1 MSDEDL
7 YAGREQTLV
16 KHFIL
21 QKYLSRFAHIVGTH
35 KDVLTYVDCFSGPW
49 NVRSEN
55 LADSSFAIALTELRK
70 ARDTH
75 AQRGH
80 SVKLRCFF
88 LEKNR
93 AAFAQLKQFAESV
106 PDAKIETRNAT
117 LEECVPEIV
126 DFVQRGGAKSFP
138 FIFID
143 PTGWSGFAM
152 ETIGPLL
159 RLNPGEVLINFM
171 TGHIRRFLDS
181 PQEQTQES
189 FRRLFGSG
197 EFRERVQGL
206 AQQDREDAAVNEY
219 ASSVKRVGEF
229 SSTCSAI
236 VLHPERDRTHFN
248 LIYATRNSKGIE
260 VFKDAEKKAMEVQEL
275 ARAEADQRKRVTR
288 TGQHDLFASKELHDS
303 SYYDSLRNR
312 YTQKTRGAVLRLLES
327 QRRILYDEA
336 WALAVSEP
344 LSWESDLKQ
353 WIEEWKAEG
362 RLSVEGT
369 KPRQRVPHRDER
381 NYLVWK

>member
-16 KHFIL
+16 KHFVL

-55 LADSSFAIALTELRK
+55 LADSSFAIALTELRR

-80 SVKLRCFF
+80 SLKLRCFF

-93 AAFAQLKQFAESV
+93 AAYGQLKEFAQSIT
-106 PDAKIETRNAT
+106 DAKIETRNAT
-117 LEECVPEIV
+117 LEESVPEIV
-126 DFVQRGGAKSFP
+126 EFVRQGGAKSFP

-152 ETIGPLL
+152 DTIKPLL
-159 RLNPGEVLINFM
+159 RLDPGEVLINFM
-171 TGHIRRFLDS
+171 MGHIRRFLDS

-189 FRRLFGSG
+189 FQRLFGSG
-197 EFRERVQGL
+197 DFREKVQGL
-206 AQQDREDAAVNEY
+206 AQQDREDAAVSEY
-219 ASSVKRVGEF
+219 ARNVKQVGGF
-229 SSTCSAI
+229 TSTCSAI
-236 VLHPERDRTHFN
+236 ILHPERDRTHFN
-248 LIYATRNSKGIE
+248 LIYATRNPKGIE
-260 VFKDAEKKAMEVQEL
+260 VFKEAEKKAMEVQEL
-275 ARAEADQRKRVTR
+275 ARAEAHQRKRLTR
-288 TGQHDLFASKELHDS
+288 TGQHDLFSSKELHDS

-312 YTQKTRGAVLRLLES
+312 YTQRTRSAIVRTLES
-327 QRRILYDEA
+327 KRRVLYDEA
-336 WALAVSEP
+336 WEIAVSEP
-344 LSWESDLKQ
+344 LSWESDLKD
-353 WIEEWKAEG
+353 WIEEWKNDG
-362 RLSVEGT
+362 RLSVEGM
-369 KPRQRVPHRDER
+369 KPRQRVPHRNER
-381 NYLVWK
+381 NFLIWR

>member
-1 MSDEDL
+1 MSDEDF

-16 KHFIL
+16 KHIIL

-93 AAFAQLKQFAESV
+93 VAYAQLKQFADSIT
-106 PDAKIETRNAT
+106 DAKIETRNAT
-117 LEECVPEIV
+117 LEDSIPQIV
-126 DFVQRGGAKSFP
+126 DFVGRGGQKSFP

-152 ETIGPLL
+152 ETIAPLL

-171 TGHIRRFLDS
+171 TGHVRRFLDS
-181 PQEQTQES
+181 PQEETQES
-189 FRRLFGSG
+189 FQRLFGSG
-197 EFRERVQGL
+197 EFREKVQGL
-206 AQQDREDAAVNEY
+206 AQQDREDAAVEEY
-219 ASSVKRVGEF
+219 ASSVKRVGGF
-229 SSTCSAI
+229 TSTCSAI

-248 LIYATRNSKGIE
+248 LIYATRNPKGIE

-275 ARAEADQRKRVTR
+275 ARAEAHQRKRVTR
-288 TGQHDLFASKELHDS
+288 TGQDDLFSSREMHDS

-312 YTQKTRGAVLRLLES
+312 YTEKTRSAVLRALKS
-327 QRRILYDEA
+327 KRRVLYDDA
-336 WALAVSEP
+336 WKLAVSEP

-353 WIEEWKAEG
+353 WIESWKVEG
-362 RLSVEGT
+362 RLLIEGT
-369 KPRQRVPHRDER
+369 KPRQRVPHRGEA
-381 NYLVWK
+381 NYLIWK

>member
-1 MSDEDL
+1 MSNEEL
-7 YAGREQTLV
+7 YTGREQTLV

-21 QKYLSRFAHIVGTH
+21 QKYLSRFAHIVGGH

-55 LADSSFAIALTELRK
+55 FHDSSFVIALNELRN

-93 AAFAQLKQFAESV
+93 AAYARLKQFADGVS
-106 PDAKIETRNAT
+106 DAKIETRNAT
-117 LEECVPEIV
+117 LEESIGDIV
-126 DFVQRGGAKSFP
+126 DFVRLGGTNSFP

-143 PTGWSGFAM
+143 PTGWAGIEM
-152 ETIGPLL
+152 ETIAPLL

-181 PQEQTQES
+181 PQKETQES

-197 EFRERVQGL
+197 DFREKVQGL
-206 AQQDREDAAVNEY
+206 ALQDREDAAVNEY
-219 ASSVKRVGEF
+219 ARNVKRIGEF
-229 SSTCSAI
+229 TSSCTAI
-236 VLHPERDRTHFN
+236 VLHPELDRTHFN
-248 LIYATRNSKGIE
+248 LIYATRHSKGIE

-275 ARAEADQRKRVTR
+275 ARAEAHQRKRVSR
-288 TGQHDLFASKELHDS
+288 TGQPDLFGSKELHDS
-303 SYYDSLRNR
+303 SHYDSLRDR
-312 YTQKTRGAVLRLLES
+312 YLDKARGLVLHALES
-327 QRRILYDEA
+327 KRRLLYDEA
-336 WALAVSEP
+336 WALALSEP

-353 WIEEWKAEG
+353 WIDSWKAEG
-362 RLSVEGT
+362 RLSIEGMQ
-369 KPRQRVPHRDER
+369 PRQRVPHRDKG

>member
-55 LADSSFAIALTELRK
+55 FADSSFVIALTELRK

-80 SVKLRCFF
+80 SVKLRSFF

-93 AAFAQLKQFAESV
+93 AAYAQLKQFADGV
-106 PDAKIETRNAT
+106 TDAKIETRNAT
-117 LEECVPEIV
+117 LEDSIPQIV
-126 DFVQRGGAKSFP
+126 DFVERGGSKSFP

-152 ETIGPLL
+152 ETIAPLL
-159 RLNPGEVLINFM
+159 RLDPGEVLINFM

-181 PQEQTQES
+181 PQEETQES
-189 FRRLFGSG
+189 FQRLFGSG
-197 EFRERVQGL
+197 EFREKVQGL
-206 AQQDREDAAVNEY
+206 EQQDREDAAVDEY
-219 ASSVKRVGEF
+219 AASVKRVGGF
-229 SSTCSAI
+229 TSTCSAI

-248 LIYATRNSKGIE
+248 LIYATRNPKGIE
-260 VFKDAEKKAMEVQEL
+260 VFKDAEKKAMEVQEV
-275 ARAEADQRKRVTR
+275 ARAEAHQRKRVTR
-288 TGQHDLFASKELHDS
+288 TGQHDLFSSKELHDS
-303 SYYDSLRNR
+303 SYYDSLRDR
-312 YTQKTRGAVLRLLES
+312 YTNKTRTAILRALES
-327 QRRILYDEA
+327 KGRILYDDA
-336 WALAVSEP
+336 WGLAVSEP

-353 WIEEWKAEG
+353 WIEDWKAEG
-362 RLSVEGT
+362 RLSVEGM
-369 KPRQRVPHRDER
+369 KARQRVPHRGEAS
-381 NYLVWK
+381 YLVWK